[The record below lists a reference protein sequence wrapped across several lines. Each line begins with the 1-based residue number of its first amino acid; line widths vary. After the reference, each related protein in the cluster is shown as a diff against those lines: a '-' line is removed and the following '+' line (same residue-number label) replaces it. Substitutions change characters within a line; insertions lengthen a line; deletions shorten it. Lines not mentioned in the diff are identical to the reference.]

1 MKTITDWLEQWSV
14 EQPTKRLYTFLD
26 IAGRERES
34 YTYRSFLERSG
45 DLAVYLSEKAGLR
58 NGDRVLLAYPP
69 GLETIAAFFAC
80 ARIGV
85 IAVPV
90 YAPSPIS
97 LAAGLAKLK
106 LIARDCGAK
115 AALTTSGF
123 LRSHR
128 LTRQRLATMFN
139 DTPMDSDRGWLTTD
153 DVQGFGLSP
162 ARQDPNPILFL
173 QYTSGSTSDPKG
185 VIVSH
190 RNVIANGQS
199 AIQHCPIAVSW
210 LPQYHD
216 MGLIGYY
223 MYPVILGGEC
233 YGFSPLDFLRRPA
246 LWMETI
252 SRVRATSTSAPNFA
266 YDYCL
271 REDKVSDEALRNID
285 LSSLQLMMN
294 AAEPVRPDTFRRF
307 RERFRQYGLRSEA
320 YMVAYGL
327 AENTLAVSL
336 HGRQTLT
343 VNKLL
348 LQQRSLHVE
357 LAQPR
362 NNNQIQLVSCGKP
375 LEGIEIR
382 IVDPDLR
389 TDLGENRIGEI
400 WLDGES
406 KCSGYWNRPDLSRET
421 FEATI
426 ANDHTGHSYLRT
438 GDLGFLH
445 EGELFVCGRVKD
457 LIIVRGVNYYPQD
470 IEAIVERASHEI
482 RKGSATAFSID
493 LDGEARVVVVAE
505 VRNERRL
512 PDAAAIALAIRTQY
526 FIEPHTVAFVRRRSI
541 AKTTSGKISR
551 SKVRETWLS
560 GELPVIES
568 HVSRGGEAGSDLTGL
583 RDRFRYV
590 AELYNLTGREEFT
603 IAELGMDSLTMVTLI
618 GDIKDLLV
626 EHGAG
631 ELADEVDVRL
641 LQKLTITQLFG
652 LLDEAER
659 DPQKP
664 LEALRELLRIL
675 REEHEAHESACMRA
689 DSQLAFPTV
698 VDDRMPTPVS
708 NVLITGASGFFGAF
722 LLASL
727 LKRTPHTFY
736 ALVRATDPAH
746 GKDRLRAALRHAQI
760 WTPALDTDIDSRVH
774 VLCGDLAADRLGLS
788 LRQWEFLAE
797 HVQAICH
804 NGALVNYVL
813 NYDVLRPHNVEGTRE
828 LLRLAFTGSKK
839 AFHFIS
845 STFIFGWSAQGV
857 LSETDFNAEMTQ
869 LDFGYAQTKWVAEQ
883 LVLGAGRKGLDVR
896 IYRPALISPSS
907 GGVGSRDDIGIR
919 MLAFMIRYG
928 IAVTARNQISFLP
941 ADIVADNVAAIFDL
955 PRTDGSTFHI
965 TTDEYY
971 NLMDV
976 TRAMTHLY
984 GYEFTYHDIP
994 DFLKKMNDYCTK
1006 DDLLYP
1012 LLDFFNRSYAKIE
1025 AMQDKRYS
1033 NTRYRQ
1039 ARKEAGNVV
1048 GDPPLDTTVTFIV
1061 EYMLREGIVDEVR
1074 RQPSG

>member
-1 MKTITDWLEQWSV
+1 MNTITDWLEHWSV
-14 EQPTKRLYTFLD
+14 AQPAKHLYTFLD
-26 IAGRERES
+26 TDGRARES
-34 YTYRSFLERSG
+34 YTYRSFLERSA
-45 DLAVYLSEKAGLR
+45 DLAVYLSERSGLR
-58 NGDRVLLAYPP
+58 NGDRVLLVYPP
-69 GLETIAAFFAC
+69 GLEIIAAFFAC

-90 YAPSPIS
+90 YAPSPIG
-97 LAAGLAKLK
+97 LEAGLARLK
-106 LIARDCGAK
+106 LIARDCGAR
-115 AALTTSGF
+115 AALTTRGF
-123 LRSHR
+123 LRSHQ
-128 LTRQRLATMFN
+128 LTTQRLSEIFN
-139 DTPMDSDRGWLTTD
+139 DTPLLLDRGWVTTD
-153 DVQGFGLSP
+153 DVQGFGPSP
-162 ARQDPNPILFL
+162 ARQDPNAVLFL

-190 RNVIANGQS
+190 GNVIANGQS
-199 AIQHCPIAVSW
+199 AMPRCPIGVSW

-216 MGLIGYY
+216 MGFIGYH

-252 SRVRATSTSAPNFA
+252 SRVMATTTSAPNFA

-271 REDKVSDEALRNID
+271 REDKLPDEALLSID
-285 LSSLQLMMN
+285 LGSLQFMMN

-307 RERFRQYGLRSEA
+307 RERFQPYGLRPEA
-320 YMVAYGL
+320 HMVAYGL

-348 LQQRSLHVE
+348 LQQGTLHVE
-357 LAQPR
+357 SAQQR
-362 NNNQIQLVSCGKP
+362 NNNQIQLVSCGKA
-375 LEGIEIR
+375 LEGIELR

-389 TDLGENRIGEI
+389 TDLGEDRIGEI

-406 KCSGYWNRPDLSRET
+406 KCSGYWNRPELSRET
-421 FEATI
+421 FEVTI
-426 ANDHTGHSYLRT
+426 MNDRAGRGYLRT

-445 EGELFVCGRVKD
+445 EGEVFVCGRVKD
-457 LIIVRGVNYYPQD
+457 VIIVRGVNYYPQD
-470 IEAIVERASHEI
+470 IEAIVEGASPEI
-482 RKGSATAFSID
+482 RKGCTTAFSVD
-493 LDGEARVVVVAE
+493 VDGEARVMVVAE

-512 PDAAAIALAIRTQY
+512 PDAAAIAFAIRTQY
-526 FIEPHTVAFVRRRSI
+526 FVEPHIVAFVRRRSI
-541 AKTTSGKISR
+541 SKTTSGKISR
-551 SKVRETWLS
+551 SKVRESWLS
-560 GELPVIES
+560 GELPVIGS
-568 HVSRGGEAGSDLTGL
+568 HISGGREAGSDLRGL

-603 IAELGMDSLTMVTLI
+603 IAELGIDSLTMVTFI

-641 LQKLTITQLFG
+641 LQKLTITQFFG

-675 REEHEAHESACMRA
+675 REEHEAYESECMRA
-689 DSQLAFPTV
+689 DSQLTFPATS
-698 VDDRMPTPVS
+698 DDRTPTLVT

-727 LKRTPHTFY
+727 LRRTSHTFY

-746 GKDRLRAALRHAQI
+746 GKDRIRAALRRARI
-760 WTPALDTDIDSRVH
+760 WTPALDAEIDSRVH
-774 VLCGDLAADRLGLS
+774 ILCGDLAVHHLGLS
-788 LRQWEFLAE
+788 QRQWEFLAE
-797 HVQAICH
+797 HIQAICH

-813 NYDVLRPHNVEGTRE
+813 NYEVLKPHNVDGTRE
-828 LLRLAFTGSKK
+828 LLRLAFLGPKK
-839 AFHFIS
+839 AFHLIS
-845 STFIFGWSAQGV
+845 STFIFGWSTQSI
-857 LSETDFNAEMTQ
+857 LSESDFNEGMAH
-869 LDFGYAQTKWVAEQ
+869 LDFGYAQTKWVAEE
-883 LVLGAGRKGLDVR
+883 LVRAAERKGLDVR

-919 MLAFMIRYG
+919 LLAFMIQYG
-928 IAVTARNQISFLP
+928 IAVKALNQVSFLP

-955 PRTDGSTFHI
+955 PRTDGNTFHI

-971 NLMDV
+971 NIMDV
-976 TRAMTHLY
+976 TRAMTRLY

-994 DFLKKMNDYCTK
+994 DFLKKMNACCTRS
-1006 DDLLYP
+1006 DLLYP
-1012 LLDFFNRSYAKIE
+1012 LLDFFNRSHGKIE
-1025 AMQDKRYS
+1025 AMQDKRYC
-1033 NTRYRQ
+1033 NKRYRQ
-1039 ARKEAGNVV
+1039 AREEAGN
-1048 GDPPLDTTVTFIV
+1048 GAGAPPLDATVTFIV
-1061 EYMLREGIVDEVR
+1061 EYMRREGIAGEAQSR
-1074 RQPSG
+1074 RSG

>member
-1 MKTITDWLEQWSV
+1 MNTIIDWLEHWTV
-14 EQPTKRLYTFLD
+14 AQPEKRLYTFLD
-26 IAGRERES
+26 IDGRERES
-34 YTYRSFLERSG
+34 YTYRSFLERST
-45 DLAVYLSEKAGLR
+45 DIAIYLSEKAGLR
-58 NGDRVLLAYPP
+58 NGDRVLLVYPP
-69 GLETIAAFFAC
+69 GLEIIAAFFAC

-85 IAVPV
+85 IAVPA

-97 LAAGLAKLK
+97 LEAGLPKLK

-115 AALTTSGF
+115 AALTTRGF

-128 LTRQRLATMFN
+128 LTKQRLYQLFN
-139 DTPMDSDRGWLTTD
+139 DTPMLLDRGWLTTD
-153 DVQGFGLSP
+153 DVHGFGPSP
-162 ARQDPNPILFL
+162 ARQAPNPVLFL

-185 VIVSH
+185 VVVSH
-190 RNVIANGQS
+190 RNVIANAQS

-216 MGLIGYY
+216 MGFIGSY

-246 LWMETI
+246 LWMEAI

-271 REDKVSDEALRNID
+271 REDKLPDEALRSID
-285 LSSLQLMMN
+285 LSSLQFMMN

-307 RERFRQYGLRSEA
+307 RERFQHYGLPPEA

-336 HGRQTLT
+336 RGRQTLT

-348 LQQRSLHVE
+348 LQQRTLHVE
-357 LAQPR
+357 PAQQ
-362 NNNQIQLVSCGKP
+362 NNNQVQLVSCGKP
-375 LEGIEIR
+375 LEGIDLR
-382 IVDPDLR
+382 VVDPDLR
-389 TDLGENRIGEI
+389 TDLGEDRIGEI

-406 KCSGYWNRPDLSRET
+406 KCSGYWNKPDLSRET
-421 FEATI
+421 FQVTI
-426 ANDHTGHSYLRT
+426 ANDRTGHGYLRT

-445 EGELFVCGRVKD
+445 EGEIFVCGRAKD

-470 IEAIVERASHEI
+470 IEAIVEGASPEI
-482 RKGSATAFSID
+482 RKGCTTAFSVD
-493 LDGEARVVVVAE
+493 VDGEARVVVVAE
-505 VRNERRL
+505 VKNARRL

-526 FIEPHTVAFVRRRSI
+526 FIEPHTVAFVRRRSVS
-541 AKTTSGKISR
+541 KTTSGKLSR

-568 HVSRGGEAGSDLTGL
+568 HVSRGREVESDLTGL
-583 RDRFRYV
+583 RERFRYV
-590 AELYNLTGREEFT
+590 TDLYNLTGREEFT
-603 IAELGMDSLTMVTLI
+603 IAELGIDSLTMVALI

-641 LQKLTITQLFG
+641 LQKLTITQFFG

-659 DPQKP
+659 DPEKP
-664 LEALRELLRIL
+664 LDTLRELLRIL
-675 REEHEAHESACMRA
+675 REEHEVHESECMRA
-689 DSQLAFPTV
+689 DSQLTCPTV
-698 VDDRMPTPVS
+698 SDDRTTTLVS

-727 LKRTPHTFY
+727 LKRTSHTFY
-736 ALVRATDPAH
+736 ALVRATDPVH
-746 GKDRLRAALRHAQI
+746 GKDRIRAALHRAHI
-760 WTPALDTDIDSRVH
+760 WTPALEADIESRVH
-774 VLCGDLAADRLGLS
+774 ILCGDLTADRLRLS

-797 HVQAICH
+797 HIQAICH

-813 NYDVLRPHNVEGTRE
+813 NYDVLKPHNVDGTRE
-828 LLRLAFTGSKK
+828 LLRLAFTGPAK
-839 AFHFIS
+839 AFHLIS
-845 STFIFGWSAQGV
+845 STFIFGWSPQNV
-857 LSETDFNAEMTQ
+857 LWESDFNKEMAH

-883 LVLGAGRKGLDVR
+883 LVLAAERKGLDVR

-907 GGVGSRDDIGIR
+907 GGAGSRDDIGIR
-919 MLAFMIRYG
+919 LLAFMIRYG
-928 IAVTARNQISFLP
+928 IAVKALNQISFLP

-955 PRTDGSTFHI
+955 PRTDGHTFHI
-965 TTDEYY
+965 TTDDYY
-971 NLMDV
+971 NIMDV
-976 TRAMTHLY
+976 TRTMTRLY

-994 DFLKKMNDYCTK
+994 DFLKKMNAYCTRT
-1006 DDLLYP
+1006 DLLYP
-1012 LLDFFNRSYAKIE
+1012 LLDFFNRSYGKIE
-1025 AMQDKRYS
+1025 AMQGKRYS
-1033 NTRYRQ
+1033 NKRYRQ
-1039 ARKEAGNVV
+1039 ARDEAGNVA

-1061 EYMLREGIVDEVR
+1061 EYMLREGLVDEAR
-1074 RQPSG
+1074 CGHAD